1 MARGCARSPDIGK
14 PLRVAVEGTPD
25 TTEAKKNSLAPP
37 SGQCGQVLNPCYRV
51 FLDLPQALLTEV
63 HFMPAYFI
71 VQNTIEDEAQ
81 YQKYVQAVVPFI
93 ASFGGKLVARRAKV
107 EVLEGEH
114 DQRPVVMFEF
124 PDMDAIHAFW
134 NSPDYI
140 PIKKLREGIATMN
153 IWAFPDA

>member
-1 MARGCARSPDIGK
+1 
-14 PLRVAVEGTPD
+14 
-25 TTEAKKNSLAPP
+25 
-37 SGQCGQVLNPCYRV
+37 
-51 FLDLPQALLTEV
+51 
-63 HFMPAYFI
+63 MPAYFI
-71 VQNTIEDEAQ
+71 VQNTIKDEAQ

-124 PDMDAIHAFW
+124 PDIEAIHEFW
-134 NSPDYI
+134 NSPAYV

-153 IWAFPDA
+153 IWAFPGG